1 MGDRKLRISD
11 SRLKEIRG
19 RAVAILKDAGCLEAP
34 VPIELIAERL
44 GARVYFAPYEGDDL
58 AGMLIRNSSVP
69 VIAVNSAHHRN
80 RQRFTIAH
88 ECGHLVMGH
97 SGETYLD
104 RSFEVIRRDQ
114 NSSSGTDIA
123 EVEANQFAAEI
134 LMPVRF
140 LLKDLPSLDFESDER
155 IAALAK
161 RYGVSQLAMSYRIAN
176 VFM

>member
-1 MGDRKLRISD
+1 
-11 SRLKEIRG
+11 
-19 RAVAILKDAGCLEAP
+19 
-34 VPIELIAERL
+34 
-44 GARVYFAPYEGDDL
+44 
-58 AGMLIRNSSVP
+58 
-69 VIAVNSAHHRN
+69 
-80 RQRFTIAH
+80 
-88 ECGHLVMGH
+88 MGH